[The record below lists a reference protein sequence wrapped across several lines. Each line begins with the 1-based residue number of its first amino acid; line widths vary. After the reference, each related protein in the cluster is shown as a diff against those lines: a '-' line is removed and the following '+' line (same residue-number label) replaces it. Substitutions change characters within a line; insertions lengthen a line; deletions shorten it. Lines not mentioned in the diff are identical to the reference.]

1 MSPSTSKSS
10 MPVAVMVWAT
20 FQSAGVNVRLAAET
34 LPSDA
39 SLDATGITTSAVG
52 WLVSTTVKLGGAP
65 GSVGAKPAAGG
76 AALKGAALFAVGGGP
91 SGGLVPV
98 YAGSPL
104 LAGAWT

>member
-1 MSPSTSKSS
+1 

-52 WLVSTTVKLGGAP
+52 WLVSRTVKEA
-65 GSVGAKPAAGG
+65 
-76 AALKGAALFAVGGGP
+76 
-91 SGGLVPV
+91 
-98 YAGSPL
+98 
-104 LAGAWT
+104 